1 MCKYRQAKLRCLLLA
16 LWRLR
21 RSWRG
26 SGLCEFPNFSETTQI
41 LEFDLFSSFSG
52 MDILFYGS
60 SIQLPLFCK
69 VLKDWYFVVCFPDFC
84 IFFPLIAVFFYLF
97 CSFVSPFLPS
107 WLRDVVLCSKVSTLA
122 LGLNQPPVQ
131 WVTRTLLSSQFF
143 WDIALYHQVMV
154 ARSFRDCIVVPCA
167 WVKSPMKKNLQGLFT
182 GG

>member
-1 MCKYRQAKLRCLLLA
+1 MSCLTMLAHNICRGLRIFRHVIQVAGASLWHPVYIWYILLAAQMCKYRQAKLRCLLLA

-26 SGLCEFPNFSETTQI
+26 SGLCKFPNFSETTQI

-84 IFFPLIAVFFYLF
+84 IFFPLIAVFSIVF
-97 CSFVSPFLPS
+97 
-107 WLRDVVLCSKVSTLA
+107 A
-122 LGLNQPPVQ
+122 
-131 WVTRTLLSSQFF
+131 LLS
-143 WDIALYHQVMV
+143 L
-154 ARSFRDCIVVPCA
+154 
-167 WVKSPMKKNLQGLFT
+167 LFYPHD
-182 GG
+182 